1 MDRRDHRRLVPQS
14 RVRRAWSALSLPVA
28 LLAGTVV
35 GVVVSNTFA
44 GLGFVAGLLTFG
56 LVIALIRWIER
67 RGDPPQ

>member
-1 MDRRDHRRLVPQS
+1 
-14 RVRRAWSALSLPVA
+14 